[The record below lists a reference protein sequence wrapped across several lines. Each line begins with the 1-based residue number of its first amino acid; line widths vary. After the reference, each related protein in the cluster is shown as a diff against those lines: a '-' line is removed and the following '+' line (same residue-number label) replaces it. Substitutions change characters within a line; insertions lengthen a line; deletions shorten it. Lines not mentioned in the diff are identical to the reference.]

1 MNDPRAVGFV
11 YHNKHSRR
19 EVILMSTIAF
29 EDGGKQEE
37 TVSAFLMLALDYGQE
52 SGLFG
57 IHGLLDRLLHVAL
70 KTVRYSPLYKAETII
85 ASLVMG
91 CAHTKA
97 INDTLGEEE
106 VAANYLGMLR
116 FPDQS
121 QINRYLT
128 RFTAANVEELGE
140 VHAQFL
146 RRQSRARR
154 TAGLRV
160 VDIDQCGV
168 VANGRTYEFHR
179 KGYFPRK
186 RGEEGYQISLA
197 YSGAYEEVIALH
209 LDPGNTPGRH
219 RLPDLVRAVE
229 RLLGPEDT
237 TADIIW
243 RLDAGYDGPDTRAHL
258 AARPGYVVLKG
269 QSAVTAARVA
279 QALPLQEWVPVAD
292 AVHGIEIPALDGYRR
307 LVYELHQADGTV
319 EHALLYTT
327 LPATEWGVAR
337 LFACYNERTTIEAFF
352 CQARH
357 VHNIQNLRS
366 RKFHASAAFLH
377 FVALTHNLLVWVK
390 QAHLA
395 QSPLVTA
402 TAHALVSYTTRVR
415 AHIHWDGQWH
425 IRILRPH
432 AGASHWAMLLIEAL
446 TRPPRPVQLSLP
458 FARLHKT

>member
-1 MNDPRAVGFV
+1 
-11 YHNKHSRR
+11 
-19 EVILMSTIAF
+19 MSTIAF

-37 TVSAFLMLALDYGQE
+37 TVSAFLMLALEEAQE
-52 SGLFG
+52 RGLFG
-57 IHGLLDRLLHVAL
+57 IHGLLDRLLHVAM

-128 RFTAANVEELGE
+128 RFTAANVAELGE

-146 RRQSRARR
+146 RQQSRARR
-154 TAGLRV
+154 AGGLRV

-179 KGYFPRK
+179 KGYFPRQ
-186 RGEEGYQISLA
+186 RGEEGYQLSLA
-197 YSGAYEEVIALH
+197 YLGAYEEVVALH
-209 LDPGNTPGRH
+209 LDPGNTPGPQ
-219 RLPDLVRAVE
+219 RLPDLIRAVA

-243 RLDAGYDGPDTRAHL
+243 RLDAGYDGSATRARL
-258 AARPGYVVLKG
+258 RETPGHVVLKAR
-269 QSAVTAARVA
+269 SATTATRVA
-279 QALPLQEWVPVAD
+279 LALPLQEWIPVAE

-307 LVYELHQADGTV
+307 IVYELHQADG
-319 EHALLYTT
+319 
-327 LPATEWGVAR
+327 GVAR
-337 LFACYNERTTIEAFF
+337 LFAFYNERTTIEAFF
-352 CQARH
+352 AQARH

-366 RKFHASAAFLH
+366 RKFHAIAAFLH

-390 QAHLA
+390 QTRLA
-395 QSPLVTA
+395 QSPLATA
-402 TAHALVSYTTRVR
+402 TAHALVSYATRVR
-415 AHIHWDGQWH
+415 AHVQWDGQWH

-446 TRPPRPVQLSLP
+446 TRPPRFVQLSLP

>member
-1 MNDPRAVGFV
+1 
-11 YHNKHSRR
+11 
-19 EVILMSTIAF
+19 
-29 EDGGKQEE
+29 
-37 TVSAFLMLALDYGQE
+37 MLALDEAQE
-52 SGLFG
+52 RGLFG
-57 IHGLLDRLLHVAL
+57 IHGLRDRLLHVAT

-146 RRQSRARR
+146 RQQSRARR
-154 TAGLRV
+154 DTGLRV
-160 VDIDQCGV
+160 VDIDQCGL

-186 RGEEGYQISLA
+186 RGEEGYQLSLA
-197 YSGAYEEVIALH
+197 YIGAYEEVVALH
-209 LDPGNTPGRH
+209 LDPGNTPGQQ
-219 RLPDLVRAVE
+219 RLPDLIRAVE

-243 RLDAGYDGPDTRAHL
+243 RLDAGYDGSATRARL
-258 AARPGYVVLKG
+258 RETPGAVVLKAR
-269 QSAVTAARVA
+269 SATTTTRVA
-279 QALPLQEWVPVAD
+279 LALPLQEWIPVAE

-307 LVYELHQADGTV
+307 IVYELHQADGTV

-327 LPATEWGVAR
+327 LPAAAWGVAR
-337 LFACYNERTTIEAFF
+337 LFAFYNERTTISPPS
-352 CQARH
+352 CTSSP
-357 VHNIQNLRS
+357 S
-366 RKFHASAAFLH
+366 R
-377 FVALTHNLLVWVK
+377 
-390 QAHLA
+390 
-395 QSPLVTA
+395 
-402 TAHALVSYTTRVR
+402 TTCSCGSNRRAWPRVR
-415 AHIHWDGQWH
+415 W
-425 IRILRPH
+425 L
-432 AGASHWAMLLIEAL
+432 
-446 TRPPRPVQLSLP
+446 PPRPTPSCPIRPVCAPTSTTTDSGTSASCAPTPAHPTGRCCSLRP
-458 FARLHKT
+458 SHGPLISFNYPCLLLVCTKRR